1 MPIMI
6 ENINAQTI
14 TPALGK
20 NPRQLYEHQ
29 EEAIRKLDAMDK
41 RGSFRTLLVLPTG
54 GGKTLTATYW
64 LLRNAVDQNK
74 KILWLAHR
82 HLLLEQAAEAFARN
96 AYTDTMV
103 NRTVFNYRIISG
115 MHDKPVHIQKTDRIL
130 IASKDSMIR
139 SLDKLKNWLNGEEI
153 YLVIDE
159 AHHAVAKSY
168 KKIIQYVADHTK
180 SMKLLGLTATPFR
193 TSEDEQGALKQVFTD
208 DIVYKTDLDALIK
221 KGILA
226 TPTFIDCNT
235 NIQFTEHLGV
245 QALKS
250 IENLDTLPENIAN
263 DIADNK
269 ERNRI
274 IVEEYLHNY
283 EKYGQTIVFA
293 LNKVHAI
300 ALNKLFN
307 EKGKAYG
314 IRSEFIIS
322 EVQDMITG
330 ITISN
335 ADNERKIEAYRNG
348 EIQVLINV
356 NILTE
361 GTDLPKTHTV
371 FLTRPTVSTTL
382 MTQMVGRAL
391 RGLKAGGTKEAYIV
405 SFVDDWNDKIAWV
418 NPETLTEA
426 EYHEKETLAETQKQQ
441 IRLIAI
447 SKIEEFARMADAAVD
462 TSALDSTPAIELI
475 PLGMYMLSTLEC
487 NHQILVYNSTQNAYQ
502 SLIRDLPNLMEHY
515 GIEGE
520 TIPEETLDDMTEHC
534 FQSYFD
540 ENMIP
545 SCNRNDIE
553 HLLKFYAQK
562 AVAPLFVTIDEMER
576 KKLDVSEIAKKIYDE
591 DMRRSEKNAYIQSLW
606 TEEGSLLPVY
616 YTNPYFFKKL
626 IDLELD
632 KLDGDIEIAAA
643 EPQTEA
649 ELRNLEQFPLQKI
662 IELYP
667 KIGLQLKEDAFAA
680 ARNDDGSY
688 VCAGC
693 GEVFPTR
700 LFLQVDHIVP
710 MAKGGLSVPDNLQ
723 VLCRTCNQRKGDHC
737 CHIQHIGSRQTML
750 RYICFSK
757 IRLTKEKTRSYGTC
771 LKITRHIS
779 RQSIAAH
786 ICSSSRAS

>member
-1 MPIMI
+1 MI

-54 GGKTLTATYW
+54 GGKTLTAAYW

-180 SMKLLGLTATPFR
+180 SMRLLGLTATPFR

-208 DIVYKTDLDALIK
+208 DIVYKTDLDTLIK

-405 SFVDDWNDKIAWV
+405 TFIDNWNDKIAWV

-606 TEEGSLLPVY
+606 AEEGSLLPVY

-723 VLCRTCNQRKGDHC
+723 VLCRTCNQRKGDH
-737 CHIQHIGSRQTML
+737 
-750 RYICFSK
+750 
-757 IRLTKEKTRSYGTC
+757 
-771 LKITRHIS
+771 
-779 RQSIAAH
+779 
-786 ICSSSRAS
+786 

>member
-41 RGSFRTLLVLPTG
+41 KGSFRTLLVLPTG
-54 GGKTLTATYW
+54 GGKTLTAAYW

-208 DIVYKTDLDALIK
+208 DIVYKTDLDTLIK

-274 IVEEYLHNY
+274 IVEKYLHNY

-606 TEEGSLLPVY
+606 AEEGSLLPVY

-643 EPQTEA
+643 EPQAEA

-723 VLCRTCNQRKGDHC
+723 VLCRTCNQRKGDH
-737 CHIQHIGSRQTML
+737 
-750 RYICFSK
+750 
-757 IRLTKEKTRSYGTC
+757 
-771 LKITRHIS
+771 
-779 RQSIAAH
+779 
-786 ICSSSRAS
+786 

>member
-54 GGKTLTATYW
+54 GGKTLTAAYW

-180 SMKLLGLTATPFR
+180 SMRLLGLTATPFR

-208 DIVYKTDLDALIK
+208 DIVYKTDLDTLIK

-426 EYHEKETLAETQKQQ
+426 EYHEKETLAEAQKQQ

-520 TIPEETLDDMTEHC
+520 TIPEETLNDMTEHC

-591 DMRRSEKNAYIQSLW
+591 DMRRSEKNAYIQNLW
-606 TEEGSLLPVY
+606 AEEGSLLPVY

-710 MAKGGLSVPDNLQ
+710 MAKGGLSVPENLQ
-723 VLCRTCNQRKGDHC
+723 VLCRTCNQRKGDH
-737 CHIQHIGSRQTML
+737 
-750 RYICFSK
+750 
-757 IRLTKEKTRSYGTC
+757 
-771 LKITRHIS
+771 
-779 RQSIAAH
+779 
-786 ICSSSRAS
+786 

>member
-1 MPIMI
+1 MTDMPIMI

-54 GGKTLTATYW
+54 GGKTLTAAYW

-208 DIVYKTDLDALIK
+208 DIVYKTDLDTLIK

-250 IENLDTLPENIAN
+250 IENLDTLPENIVN
-263 DIADNK
+263 DIAGSK

-274 IVEEYLHNY
+274 IVDEYINNY
-283 EKYGQTIVFA
+283 EKYGPTIVFA
-293 LNKVHAI
+293 LNKNHAI
-300 ALNKLFN
+300 TLNALFN
-307 EKGKAYG
+307 EKGKKYG
-314 IRSEFIIS
+314 IKSEFIIS

-502 SLIRDLPNLMEHY
+502 SLIRDLPNLMEQY

-606 TEEGSLLPVY
+606 AEEGSLLPVY

-723 VLCRTCNQRKGDHC
+723 VLCRTCNQRKGDH
-737 CHIQHIGSRQTML
+737 
-750 RYICFSK
+750 
-757 IRLTKEKTRSYGTC
+757 
-771 LKITRHIS
+771 
-779 RQSIAAH
+779 
-786 ICSSSRAS
+786 

>member
-1 MPIMI
+1 MTDMPIMI

-20 NPRQLYEHQ
+20 NPRQLYKHQ

-54 GGKTLTATYW
+54 GGKTLTAAYW

-180 SMKLLGLTATPFR
+180 SMRLLGLTATPFR

-208 DIVYKTDLDALIK
+208 DIVYKTDLDTLIK

-405 SFVDDWNDKIAWV
+405 TFIDNWNDKIAWV

-606 TEEGSLLPVY
+606 AEEGSLLPVY

-723 VLCRTCNQRKGDHC
+723 VLCRTCNQRKGDH
-737 CHIQHIGSRQTML
+737 
-750 RYICFSK
+750 
-757 IRLTKEKTRSYGTC
+757 
-771 LKITRHIS
+771 
-779 RQSIAAH
+779 
-786 ICSSSRAS
+786 

>member
-1 MPIMI
+1 MTDMPIMI

-54 GGKTLTATYW
+54 GGKTLTAAYW

-180 SMKLLGLTATPFR
+180 SMRLLGLTATPFR

-208 DIVYKTDLDALIK
+208 DIVYKTDLDTLIK

-405 SFVDDWNDKIAWV
+405 TFIDNWNDKIAWV

-475 PLGMYMLSTLEC
+475 PLGMYMLSTLEY

-606 TEEGSLLPVY
+606 AEEGSLLPVY

-723 VLCRTCNQRKGDHC
+723 VLCRTCNQRKGDH
-737 CHIQHIGSRQTML
+737 
-750 RYICFSK
+750 
-757 IRLTKEKTRSYGTC
+757 
-771 LKITRHIS
+771 
-779 RQSIAAH
+779 
-786 ICSSSRAS
+786 

>member
-1 MPIMI
+1 MTDMPIMI

-54 GGKTLTATYW
+54 GGKTLTAAYW

-208 DIVYKTDLDALIK
+208 DIVYKTDLDTLIK

-235 NIQFTEHLGV
+235 NIQFTEHLGI

-274 IVEEYLHNY
+274 IVEKYLHNY

-405 SFVDDWNDKIAWV
+405 TFIDNWNDKIAWV

-562 AVAPLFVTIDEMER
+562 AAAPLFVTIDEMER

-606 TEEGSLLPVY
+606 AEEGSLLPVY

-723 VLCRTCNQRKGDHC
+723 VLCRTCNQRKGDH
-737 CHIQHIGSRQTML
+737 
-750 RYICFSK
+750 
-757 IRLTKEKTRSYGTC
+757 
-771 LKITRHIS
+771 
-779 RQSIAAH
+779 
-786 ICSSSRAS
+786 

>member
-1 MPIMI
+1 MI

-54 GGKTLTATYW
+54 GGKTLTAAYW

-208 DIVYKTDLDALIK
+208 DIVYKTDLDTLIK

-274 IVEEYLHNY
+274 IVEKYLHNY

-606 TEEGSLLPVY
+606 AEEGSLLPVY

-643 EPQTEA
+643 EPQAEA

-723 VLCRTCNQRKGDHC
+723 VLCRTCNQRKGDH
-737 CHIQHIGSRQTML
+737 
-750 RYICFSK
+750 
-757 IRLTKEKTRSYGTC
+757 
-771 LKITRHIS
+771 
-779 RQSIAAH
+779 
-786 ICSSSRAS
+786 

>member
-1 MPIMI
+1 MTDMPIMI

-54 GGKTLTATYW
+54 GGKTLTAAYW

-208 DIVYKTDLDALIK
+208 DIVYKTDLDTLIK

-250 IENLDTLPENIAN
+250 IENLDTLPENIVN
-263 DIADNK
+263 DIAGSK

-274 IVEEYLHNY
+274 IVDEYINNY
-283 EKYGQTIVFA
+283 EKYGPTIVFA
-293 LNKVHAI
+293 LNKNHAI
-300 ALNKLFN
+300 TLNALFN
-307 EKGKAYG
+307 EKGKKYG
-314 IRSEFIIS
+314 IKSEFIIS

-545 SCNRNDIE
+545 SCNWNDIE

-606 TEEGSLLPVY
+606 AEEGSLLPVY

-723 VLCRTCNQRKGDHC
+723 VLCRTCNQRKGDH
-737 CHIQHIGSRQTML
+737 
-750 RYICFSK
+750 
-757 IRLTKEKTRSYGTC
+757 
-771 LKITRHIS
+771 
-779 RQSIAAH
+779 
-786 ICSSSRAS
+786 

>member
-1 MPIMI
+1 MI

-54 GGKTLTATYW
+54 GGKTLTAAYW

-226 TPTFIDCNT
+226 TPKFKKWNT
-235 NIQFTEHLGV
+235 DLQFTEHLGV
-245 QALKS
+245 KALKN
-250 IENLDTLPENIAN
+250 IENLDMLPENIVN
-263 DIADNK
+263 DIAGSK

-274 IVEEYLHNY
+274 IVDEYINNY
-283 EKYGQTIVFA
+283 EKYGPTIVFA
-293 LNKVHAI
+293 LNKNHAI
-300 ALNKLFN
+300 TLNALFN
-307 EKGKAYG
+307 EKGKKYG
-314 IRSEFIIS
+314 IKSEFIIS

-606 TEEGSLLPVY
+606 AEEGSLLPVY

-632 KLDGDIEIAAA
+632 KLDGDIAIAAA

-723 VLCRTCNQRKGDHC
+723 VLCRTCNQRKGDH
-737 CHIQHIGSRQTML
+737 
-750 RYICFSK
+750 
-757 IRLTKEKTRSYGTC
+757 
-771 LKITRHIS
+771 
-779 RQSIAAH
+779 
-786 ICSSSRAS
+786 

>member
-1 MPIMI
+1 
-6 ENINAQTI
+6 
-14 TPALGK
+14 
-20 NPRQLYEHQ
+20 
-29 EEAIRKLDAMDK
+29 
-41 RGSFRTLLVLPTG
+41 
-54 GGKTLTATYW
+54 
-64 LLRNAVDQNK
+64 
-74 KILWLAHR
+74 
-82 HLLLEQAAEAFARN
+82 
-96 AYTDTMV
+96 MV

-606 TEEGSLLPVY
+606 AEEGSLLPVY

-643 EPQTEA
+643 EPQAEA
-649 ELRNLEQFPLQKI
+649 ELRNLEQLPLQKI

-667 KIGLQLKEDAFAA
+667 KIGLQ
-680 ARNDDGSY
+680 
-688 VCAGC
+688 
-693 GEVFPTR
+693 VFPTR

-723 VLCRTCNQRKGDHC
+723 VLCRTCNQRKGDH
-737 CHIQHIGSRQTML
+737 
-750 RYICFSK
+750 
-757 IRLTKEKTRSYGTC
+757 
-771 LKITRHIS
+771 
-779 RQSIAAH
+779 
-786 ICSSSRAS
+786 

>member
-54 GGKTLTATYW
+54 GGKTLTAAYW

-103 NRTVFNYRIISG
+103 NRTIFNYRIISG
-115 MHDKPVHIQKTDRIL
+115 MHDTPVHIQKTDRIL

-208 DIVYKTDLDALIK
+208 DIVYKTDLDTLIK

-426 EYHEKETLAETQKQQ
+426 EYHEKETLVETQKQQ

-667 KIGLQLKEDAFAA
+667 KIGLKLKEDAFAA

-688 VCAGC
+688 ICAGC

-710 MAKGGLSVPDNLQ
+710 MAKGGLSVPENLQ
-723 VLCRTCNQRKGDHC
+723 VLCRTCNQRKGDH
-737 CHIQHIGSRQTML
+737 
-750 RYICFSK
+750 
-757 IRLTKEKTRSYGTC
+757 
-771 LKITRHIS
+771 
-779 RQSIAAH
+779 
-786 ICSSSRAS
+786 

>member
-54 GGKTLTATYW
+54 GGKTLTAAYW

-103 NRTVFNYRIISG
+103 KRTVFNYRIISG

-208 DIVYKTDLDALIK
+208 DIVYKTDLDTLIK

-405 SFVDDWNDKIAWV
+405 SFVDDWNDKIAWI

-606 TEEGSLLPVY
+606 AEEGSLLPVY

-723 VLCRTCNQRKGDHC
+723 VLCRTCNQRKGDH
-737 CHIQHIGSRQTML
+737 
-750 RYICFSK
+750 
-757 IRLTKEKTRSYGTC
+757 
-771 LKITRHIS
+771 
-779 RQSIAAH
+779 
-786 ICSSSRAS
+786 

>member
-54 GGKTLTATYW
+54 GGKTLTAAYW

-208 DIVYKTDLDALIK
+208 DIVYKTDLDTLIK

-405 SFVDDWNDKIAWV
+405 SFVDDWNDKIAWI

-606 TEEGSLLPVY
+606 AEEGSLLPVC

-723 VLCRTCNQRKGDHC
+723 VLCRTCNQRKGDH
-737 CHIQHIGSRQTML
+737 
-750 RYICFSK
+750 
-757 IRLTKEKTRSYGTC
+757 
-771 LKITRHIS
+771 
-779 RQSIAAH
+779 
-786 ICSSSRAS
+786 

>member
-41 RGSFRTLLVLPTG
+41 RESFRTLLVLPTG
-54 GGKTLTATYW
+54 GGKTLTAAYW

-723 VLCRTCNQRKGDHC
+723 VLCRTCNQRKGDH
-737 CHIQHIGSRQTML
+737 
-750 RYICFSK
+750 
-757 IRLTKEKTRSYGTC
+757 
-771 LKITRHIS
+771 
-779 RQSIAAH
+779 
-786 ICSSSRAS
+786 

>member
-1 MPIMI
+1 MI

-54 GGKTLTATYW
+54 GGKTLTSAYW

-226 TPTFIDCNT
+226 TPKFKKWNT
-235 NIQFTEHLGV
+235 NLQFTEHLGV
-245 QALKS
+245 KALKS
-250 IENLDTLPENIAN
+250 IENLDMLPENIVN
-263 DIADNK
+263 DIAGSK

-274 IVEEYLHNY
+274 IVDEYINNY
-283 EKYGQTIVFA
+283 EKYGPTIVFA

-606 TEEGSLLPVY
+606 AEEGSLLPVY

-710 MAKGGLSVPDNLQ
+710 MAKGGLSVPENLQ
-723 VLCRTCNQRKGDHC
+723 VLCRTCNQRKGDH
-737 CHIQHIGSRQTML
+737 
-750 RYICFSK
+750 
-757 IRLTKEKTRSYGTC
+757 
-771 LKITRHIS
+771 
-779 RQSIAAH
+779 
-786 ICSSSRAS
+786 

>member
-1 MPIMI
+1 MTDMPIMI

-54 GGKTLTATYW
+54 GGKTLTAAYW

-82 HLLLEQAAEAFARN
+82 HLLLEQAAEAFARI

-208 DIVYKTDLDALIK
+208 DIVYKTDLDTLIK

-606 TEEGSLLPVY
+606 AEEGSLLPVY

-632 KLDGDIEIAAA
+632 KLDGDIAIAAA

-723 VLCRTCNQRKGDHC
+723 VLCRTCNQRKGDH
-737 CHIQHIGSRQTML
+737 
-750 RYICFSK
+750 
-757 IRLTKEKTRSYGTC
+757 
-771 LKITRHIS
+771 
-779 RQSIAAH
+779 
-786 ICSSSRAS
+786 

>member
-41 RGSFRTLLVLPTG
+41 KGSFRTLLVLPTG
-54 GGKTLTATYW
+54 GGKTLTAAYW

-115 MHDKPVHIQKTDRIL
+115 MHNKPVHIQKTDRIL

-208 DIVYKTDLDALIK
+208 DIVYKTDLDTLIK

-606 TEEGSLLPVY
+606 AEEGSLLPVY

-723 VLCRTCNQRKGDHC
+723 VLCRTCNQRKGDH
-737 CHIQHIGSRQTML
+737 
-750 RYICFSK
+750 
-757 IRLTKEKTRSYGTC
+757 
-771 LKITRHIS
+771 
-779 RQSIAAH
+779 
-786 ICSSSRAS
+786 

>member
-54 GGKTLTATYW
+54 GGKTLTAAYW

-208 DIVYKTDLDALIK
+208 DIVYKTDLDTLIK

-405 SFVDDWNDKIAWV
+405 SFVDDWNDKIAWI

-606 TEEGSLLPVY
+606 AEEGSLLPVY

-723 VLCRTCNQRKGDHC
+723 VLCRTCNQRKGDH
-737 CHIQHIGSRQTML
+737 
-750 RYICFSK
+750 
-757 IRLTKEKTRSYGTC
+757 
-771 LKITRHIS
+771 
-779 RQSIAAH
+779 
-786 ICSSSRAS
+786 

>member
-1 MPIMI
+1 MTDMPIMI

-54 GGKTLTATYW
+54 GGKTLTAAYW

-208 DIVYKTDLDALIK
+208 DIVYKTDLDTLIK

-250 IENLDTLPENIAN
+250 IENLDTLPENIVN
-263 DIADNK
+263 DIAGSK

-274 IVEEYLHNY
+274 IVDEYINNY
-283 EKYGQTIVFA
+283 EKYGPTIVFA
-293 LNKVHAI
+293 LNKNHAI
-300 ALNKLFN
+300 TLNALFN
-307 EKGKAYG
+307 EKGKKYG
-314 IRSEFIIS
+314 IKSEFIIS
-322 EVQDMITG
+322 EVQDMITV

-540 ENMIP
+540 ENTIP

-606 TEEGSLLPVY
+606 AEEGSLLPVY

-723 VLCRTCNQRKGDHC
+723 VLCRTCNQRKGDH
-737 CHIQHIGSRQTML
+737 
-750 RYICFSK
+750 
-757 IRLTKEKTRSYGTC
+757 
-771 LKITRHIS
+771 
-779 RQSIAAH
+779 
-786 ICSSSRAS
+786 

>member
-1 MPIMI
+1 MTDMPIMI

-41 RGSFRTLLVLPTG
+41 RGPFRTLLVLPTG
-54 GGKTLTATYW
+54 GGKTLTAAYW

-208 DIVYKTDLDALIK
+208 DIVYKTDLDTLIK

-591 DMRRSEKNAYIQSLW
+591 DMRRSEKSAYIQSLW
-606 TEEGSLLPVY
+606 AEEGSLLPVY

-723 VLCRTCNQRKGDHC
+723 VLCRTCNQRKGDH
-737 CHIQHIGSRQTML
+737 
-750 RYICFSK
+750 
-757 IRLTKEKTRSYGTC
+757 
-771 LKITRHIS
+771 
-779 RQSIAAH
+779 
-786 ICSSSRAS
+786 

>member
-1 MPIMI
+1 M
-6 ENINAQTI
+6 
-14 TPALGK
+14 
-20 NPRQLYEHQ
+20 
-29 EEAIRKLDAMDK
+29 
-41 RGSFRTLLVLPTG
+41 
-54 GGKTLTATYW
+54 
-64 LLRNAVDQNK
+64 
-74 KILWLAHR
+74 
-82 HLLLEQAAEAFARN
+82 
-96 AYTDTMV
+96 
-103 NRTVFNYRIISG
+103 
-115 MHDKPVHIQKTDRIL
+115 
-130 IASKDSMIR
+130 
-139 SLDKLKNWLNGEEI
+139 
-153 YLVIDE
+153 
-159 AHHAVAKSY
+159 
-168 KKIIQYVADHTK
+168 
-180 SMKLLGLTATPFR
+180 
-193 TSEDEQGALKQVFTD
+193 
-208 DIVYKTDLDALIK
+208 
-221 KGILA
+221 
-226 TPTFIDCNT
+226 
-235 NIQFTEHLGV
+235 
-245 QALKS
+245 
-250 IENLDTLPENIAN
+250 LPENIVN
-263 DIADNK
+263 DIAGSK

-274 IVEEYLHNY
+274 IVDEYINNY
-283 EKYGQTIVFA
+283 EKYGPTIVFA
-293 LNKVHAI
+293 LNKNHAI
-300 ALNKLFN
+300 TLNALFN
-307 EKGKAYG
+307 EKGKKYG
-314 IRSEFIIS
+314 IKSEFIIS

-405 SFVDDWNDKIAWV
+405 TFIDNWNDKIAWV

-515 GIEGE
+515 SIEGE

-576 KKLDVSEIAKKIYDE
+576 KKLDVSEIAKRIYDE

-606 TEEGSLLPVY
+606 AEEGSLLPVY

-649 ELRNLEQFPLQKI
+649 ELRNLEQLPLQKI

-723 VLCRTCNQRKGDHC
+723 VLCRTCNQRKGDH
-737 CHIQHIGSRQTML
+737 
-750 RYICFSK
+750 
-757 IRLTKEKTRSYGTC
+757 
-771 LKITRHIS
+771 
-779 RQSIAAH
+779 
-786 ICSSSRAS
+786 

>member
-1 MPIMI
+1 MTDMPIMI

-41 RGSFRTLLVLPTG
+41 RGPFRTLLVLPTG
-54 GGKTLTATYW
+54 GGKTLTAAYW

-115 MHDKPVHIQKTDRIL
+115 MHDKPVYIQKTDRIL

-208 DIVYKTDLDALIK
+208 DIVYKTDLDTLIK

-426 EYHEKETLAETQKQQ
+426 EYHEKETLAEAQKQQ

-606 TEEGSLLPVY
+606 AEEGSLLPVY

-667 KIGLQLKEDAFAA
+667 KIKLKEDAFAA

-723 VLCRTCNQRKGDHC
+723 VLCRTCNQRKGDH
-737 CHIQHIGSRQTML
+737 
-750 RYICFSK
+750 
-757 IRLTKEKTRSYGTC
+757 
-771 LKITRHIS
+771 
-779 RQSIAAH
+779 
-786 ICSSSRAS
+786 

>member
-1 MPIMI
+1 MTDMPIMI

-54 GGKTLTATYW
+54 GGKTLTAAYW

-208 DIVYKTDLDALIK
+208 DIVYKTDLDTLIK

-235 NIQFTEHLGV
+235 NIQFTEHLGI

-274 IVEEYLHNY
+274 IVEKYLHNY

-405 SFVDDWNDKIAWV
+405 TFIDNWNDKIAWV

-606 TEEGSLLPVY
+606 AEEGSLLPVY

-723 VLCRTCNQRKGDHC
+723 VLCRTCNQRKEDH
-737 CHIQHIGSRQTML
+737 
-750 RYICFSK
+750 
-757 IRLTKEKTRSYGTC
+757 
-771 LKITRHIS
+771 
-779 RQSIAAH
+779 
-786 ICSSSRAS
+786 

>member
-1 MPIMI
+1 MTDMPIMI

-54 GGKTLTATYW
+54 GGKTLTAAYW

-208 DIVYKTDLDALIK
+208 DIVYKTDLDTLIK

-274 IVEEYLHNY
+274 IVEKYLHNY

-314 IRSEFIIS
+314 IQSEFIIS

-426 EYHEKETLAETQKQQ
+426 EYHEKETLSETQKQQ
-441 IRLIAI
+441 LRLIAI

-606 TEEGSLLPVY
+606 AEEGSLLPVY

-710 MAKGGLSVPDNLQ
+710 MAKGGLSVPENLQ
-723 VLCRTCNQRKGDHC
+723 VLCRTCNQRKGDH
-737 CHIQHIGSRQTML
+737 
-750 RYICFSK
+750 
-757 IRLTKEKTRSYGTC
+757 
-771 LKITRHIS
+771 
-779 RQSIAAH
+779 
-786 ICSSSRAS
+786 

>member
-1 MPIMI
+1 MI

-29 EEAIRKLDAMDK
+29 EEAIRKLDAMNK

-54 GGKTLTATYW
+54 GGKTLTAAYW

-208 DIVYKTDLDALIK
+208 DIVYKTDLDTLIK

-250 IENLDTLPENIAN
+250 IENLDTLPENIVN
-263 DIADNK
+263 DIAGSK

-274 IVEEYLHNY
+274 IVDEYINNY
-283 EKYGQTIVFA
+283 EKYGPTIVFA
-293 LNKVHAI
+293 LNKNHAI
-300 ALNKLFN
+300 TLNALFN
-307 EKGKAYG
+307 EKGKKYG
-314 IRSEFIIS
+314 IKSEFIIS

-606 TEEGSLLPVY
+606 AEEGSLLPVY

-723 VLCRTCNQRKGDHC
+723 VLCRTCNQRKGDH
-737 CHIQHIGSRQTML
+737 
-750 RYICFSK
+750 
-757 IRLTKEKTRSYGTC
+757 
-771 LKITRHIS
+771 
-779 RQSIAAH
+779 
-786 ICSSSRAS
+786 

>member
-54 GGKTLTATYW
+54 GGKTLTAAYW

-208 DIVYKTDLDALIK
+208 DIVYKTDLDTLIK

-300 ALNKLFN
+300 AMNKLFN

-591 DMRRSEKNAYIQSLW
+591 DMRRSEKSAYIQSLW
-606 TEEGSLLPVY
+606 AEEGSLLPVY

-723 VLCRTCNQRKGDHC
+723 VLCRTCNQRKGDH
-737 CHIQHIGSRQTML
+737 
-750 RYICFSK
+750 
-757 IRLTKEKTRSYGTC
+757 
-771 LKITRHIS
+771 
-779 RQSIAAH
+779 
-786 ICSSSRAS
+786 

>member
-41 RGSFRTLLVLPTG
+41 RGAFRTLLVLPTG
-54 GGKTLTATYW
+54 GGKTLTAAYW

-208 DIVYKTDLDALIK
+208 DIVYKTDLDTLIK

-405 SFVDDWNDKIAWV
+405 TFIDNWNDKIAWV

-534 FQSYFD
+534 LQSYFD

-606 TEEGSLLPVY
+606 AEEGSLLPVY

-710 MAKGGLSVPDNLQ
+710 MAKGGLSVPENLQ
-723 VLCRTCNQRKGDHC
+723 VLCRTCNQRKGDH
-737 CHIQHIGSRQTML
+737 
-750 RYICFSK
+750 
-757 IRLTKEKTRSYGTC
+757 
-771 LKITRHIS
+771 
-779 RQSIAAH
+779 
-786 ICSSSRAS
+786 

>member
-1 MPIMI
+1 
-6 ENINAQTI
+6 
-14 TPALGK
+14 
-20 NPRQLYEHQ
+20 
-29 EEAIRKLDAMDK
+29 MDK

-54 GGKTLTATYW
+54 GGKTLTAAYW

-208 DIVYKTDLDALIK
+208 DIVYKTDLDTLIK

-487 NHQILVYNSTQNAYQ
+487 DHQILVYNSTQNAYQ

-606 TEEGSLLPVY
+606 AEEGSLLPVY

-723 VLCRTCNQRKGDHC
+723 VLCRTCNQRKGDH
-737 CHIQHIGSRQTML
+737 
-750 RYICFSK
+750 
-757 IRLTKEKTRSYGTC
+757 
-771 LKITRHIS
+771 
-779 RQSIAAH
+779 
-786 ICSSSRAS
+786 

>member
-1 MPIMI
+1 MTDMPIMI

-54 GGKTLTATYW
+54 GGKTLTAAYW

-180 SMKLLGLTATPFR
+180 SMRLLGLTATPFR

-208 DIVYKTDLDALIK
+208 DIVYKTDLDTLIK

-405 SFVDDWNDKIAWV
+405 TFIDNWNDKIAWV

-606 TEEGSLLPVY
+606 AEEGSLLPVY

-700 LFLQVDHIVP
+700 LFLQVDHIAPWQKAV
-710 MAKGGLSVPDNLQ
+710 
-723 VLCRTCNQRKGDHC
+723 
-737 CHIQHIGSRQTML
+737 
-750 RYICFSK
+750 
-757 IRLTKEKTRSYGTC
+757 
-771 LKITRHIS
+771 
-779 RQSIAAH
+779 
-786 ICSSSRAS
+786 